1 MLKKNDLLVF
11 ILMFGVFGIINTEM
25 GIIGILPQIAQHFY
39 VNIVEAGLLVSLFAL
54 VVAVS
59 GPTMPLLFSGMNRK
73 TAMLMVQGIFL
84 VGNVVS
90 IFSQTFTILLL
101 ARIIPAFFHPIYCA
115 MAFSLASASVEPEKA
130 PKAVAKIMAGVAA
143 GMVIGVPIS
152 NFIAGKVSL
161 TMAMTFFAVINV
173 VAFLVTL
180 FCVPSMP
187 IEKRL
192 PYGSQLR
199 VLRKP
204 MVLAS
209 ILAVILMNGA
219 VFGVFNYLA
228 DYLVR
233 VTELETS
240 SVSILLFIYGAMNIG
255 GSMLAG
261 ELLSRDALGTVRFF
275 IISLLGIYIL
285 LFFGGQ
291 FGLPMTVLTILW
303 GILGGINGN
312 VTQYWLLKAAPEAP
326 DFANGLFLT
335 AANLGT
341 TFGTILGGF
350 FISRLGTNYV
360 VFAGL
365 LFIVLAGVVVWWQ
378 VRELAGEKE
387 DNELGFEKSV

>member
-25 GIIGILPQIAQHFY
+25 GIIGILPHIAQHFY

-161 TMAMTFFAVINV
+161 KMAMTFFAVINV
-173 VAFLVTL
+173 VAFLATL

-192 PYGSQLR
+192 TYGSQLR

>member
-25 GIIGILPQIAQHFY
+25 GIIGILPHIAQHFY

-73 TAMLMVQGIFL
+73 TAMLMVQAIFL

-90 IFSQTFTILLL
+90 IFSQTFTILLV

-173 VAFLVTL
+173 VAFLATL

-192 PYGSQLR
+192 TYGSQLR

>member
-25 GIIGILPQIAQHFY
+25 GIIGILPHIAQHFY

-173 VAFLVTL
+173 VAFLATL

-192 PYGSQLR
+192 TYGSQLR

>member
-25 GIIGILPQIAQHFY
+25 GIIGILPHVAQHFY

-115 MAFSLASASVEPEKA
+115 MAFSLGSASVEPEKA

-173 VAFLVTL
+173 VAFLATL

-192 PYGSQLR
+192 TYGSQLR

>member
-1 MLKKNDLLVF
+1 
-11 ILMFGVFGIINTEM
+11 
-25 GIIGILPQIAQHFY
+25 
-39 VNIVEAGLLVSLFAL
+39 
-54 VVAVS
+54 
-59 GPTMPLLFSGMNRK
+59 
-73 TAMLMVQGIFL
+73 
-84 VGNVVS
+84 
-90 IFSQTFTILLL
+90 
-101 ARIIPAFFHPIYCA
+101 
-115 MAFSLASASVEPEKA
+115 
-130 PKAVAKIMAGVAA
+130 
-143 GMVIGVPIS
+143 
-152 NFIAGKVSL
+152 
-161 TMAMTFFAVINV
+161 
-173 VAFLVTL
+173 
-180 FCVPSMP
+180 
-187 IEKRL
+187 
-192 PYGSQLR
+192 
-199 VLRKP
+199 